1 MNPQQVYTPP
11 ADAADLR
18 DLSSRFPHPGR
29 IEAIYLR
36 PRRRGEVVAVD
47 SVNAIAACGLEGDHY
62 AQPSRSRKAGG
73 SRQVTLIQAEHLP
86 VIAALTEQTRIDAA
100 WLRRNLLV
108 SGLNLLAA
116 HALFRDRPLL
126 LRIGEAVVLE
136 VTGHC
141 APCSRMET
149 VLGAGGYNAMR
160 GHGGVKARILAGG
173 LIRVGDAV
181 RGEPELKRSR
191 QTLRCAEPGRKP

>member
-1 MNPQQVYTPP
+1 MPA

-18 DLSSRFPHPGR
+18 ELSSRFPHPGR

-36 PRRRGEVVAVD
+36 SRRRGEVVAVD
-47 SVNAIAACGLEGDHY
+47 SVTAIAACGLEGDHY

-86 VIAALTEQTRIDAA
+86 VIAALTGQARIDAA
-100 WLRRNLLV
+100 VLRRNLLV

-116 HALFRDRPLL
+116 HALFRDRPLV

-136 VTGHC
+136 VSGHC

-149 VLGAGGYNAMR
+149 LLGPGGYNAMR
-160 GHGGVKARILAGG
+160 GHGGVNARILTGG
-173 LIRVGDAV
+173 LIRAGDAV
-181 RGEPELKRSR
+181 RGEPQLNRSR
-191 QTLRCAEPGRKP
+191 QTVRCAEPGRKP